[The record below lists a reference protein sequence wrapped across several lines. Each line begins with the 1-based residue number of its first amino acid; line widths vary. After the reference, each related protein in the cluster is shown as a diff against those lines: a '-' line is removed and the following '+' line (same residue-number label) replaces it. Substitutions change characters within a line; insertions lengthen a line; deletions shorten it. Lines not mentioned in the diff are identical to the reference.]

1 MVTQKY
7 INQIAYKIVGCAI
20 EVHKELGPGLL
31 ESVYEACL
39 LDELKSQQLKVA
51 SQIVVP
57 VIYKGKDL
65 GTFLKLDLLV
75 EDLVI
80 VELKAVEQMIPV
92 YKAQLLSHMKLTEKP
107 KGLLIN
113 FHCENITKQ
122 LIPLVNEYFAK
133 LPIE

>member
-20 EVHKELGPGLL
+20 EVHKVLGPGLL

-65 GTFLKLDLLV
+65 GTFLKLDILV
-75 EDLVI
+75 EDLII
-80 VELKAVEQMIPV
+80 VDLKAVEQMIPV

-113 FHCENITKQ
+113 FHSENITNQ

>member
-20 EVHKELGPGLL
+20 EVHKVLGPGLL

-65 GTFLKLDLLV
+65 GTFLELLSDDLNTKEALV
-75 EDLVI
+75 EI
-80 VELKAVEQMIPV
+80 IR
-92 YKAQLLSHMKLTEKP
+92 LSKDSSKISSVSAALAML
-107 KGLLIN
+107 GM
-113 FHCENITKQ
+113 
-122 LIPLVNEYFAK
+122 V
-133 LPIE
+133 

>member
-39 LDELKSQQLKVA
+39 LDELKTQQLKVA

-65 GTFLKLDLLV
+65 GTFLKLDILV

-92 YKAQLLSHMKLTEKP
+92 YKAQLLSHM
-107 KGLLIN
+107 
-113 FHCENITKQ
+113 
-122 LIPLVNEYFAK
+122 
-133 LPIE
+133 